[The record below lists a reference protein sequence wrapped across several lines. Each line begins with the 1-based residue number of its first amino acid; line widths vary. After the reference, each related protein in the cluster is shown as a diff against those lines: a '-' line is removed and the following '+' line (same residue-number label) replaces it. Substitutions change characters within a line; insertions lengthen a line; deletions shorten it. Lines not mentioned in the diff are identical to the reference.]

1 MILSNINFRI
11 PTSFI
16 PNFQYLNFQS
26 LKLDSKSSQ
35 VWLQI
40 PKRLIQ
46 IPTSLIQNLQK
57 IDPKSPQVW
66 FQIPTSLIQN
76 PYKFNLKSLE
86 TDSKSRKLD
95 PNPHKF
101 DSKSSKDWSKS
112 LQIWFQIPWIKKI
125 SNPI

>member
-16 PNFQYLNFQS
+16 PNFQYHNFQS

-46 IPTSLIQNLQK
+46 ISTSLIPNPQK
-57 IDPKSPQVW
+57 IYQNPHKFDSKSPKDW
-66 FQIPTSLIQN
+66 YKIPTSLI
-76 PYKFNLKSLE
+76 
-86 TDSKSRKLD
+86 

-101 DSKSSKDWSKS
+101 DSKS
-112 LQIWFQIPWIKKI
+112 LQI
-125 SNPI
+125 